1 MKHRQTLPRQW
12 LVADERLGKALWRA
26 VGALPRG
33 SGVLLLHRELPTNER
48 ARMLARLRHLA
59 RSGGLLI
66 VDEAAGEAARVH
78 NSKEIR
84 QCALSAVPLLFLSPL
99 FPTRTHPDWKPL
111 APMRAAALLRLARVP
126 VIALGGMDARRF
138 RRLKQLG
145 FVGWA
150 GIDAWARRSAV

>member
-12 LVADERLGKALWRA
+12 LVADERLGKGLWRA
-26 VGALPRG
+26 IRALPRG
-33 SGVLLLHRELPTNER
+33 SGILVLHRELPKNER
-48 ARMLARLRHLA
+48 ARMLARLRYLA

-150 GIDAWARRSAV
+150 GIDAWARRSAA